1 MSSNT
6 FGENFRITTF
16 GESHGPAL
24 GVVID
29 GVRPGMPI
37 DLEEVQRE
45 LDRRRPGAS
54 SLSTPRKESDRAE
67 ILSGIF
73 EGKTTGAPIAI
84 VFRNEDT
91 RAEDYKPIKDLF
103 RPGHAD
109 FTWLRKFGI
118 RDWRGGGRTSGR
130 ETVARVAAGAIAKQ
144 ILGRGG
150 VLITGHVVQVGDIRA
165 KSFDQAAIET
175 NEVRTADP
183 AAAVEM
189 AELIRQVRSDGD
201 SIGGIVEVIAR
212 GVPAGWG
219 DPVFMKLDSLLG
231 AALLSIGGVKG
242 VEIGDGFALASLRG
256 SESND
261 SLLPNGFASN
271 RSGGILGGISNGEPI
286 VARIAV
292 KPTSSIRHPQQ
303 TIDVTGEPATI
314 RVPGR
319 HDPCLCPRIVPVAE
333 AMVALVLCD
342 AFLRQQAIVE
352 AHTSPGEIEAEIA
365 FCDAEIERIEARRK
379 DLLKRRG

>member
-54 SLSTPRKESDRAE
+54 SLSTPRKEADRAE
-67 ILSGIF
+67 ILSGVF

-84 VFRNEDT
+84 IFRNEDT
-91 RAEDYKPIKDLF
+91 RAEDYKPIRDLF

-144 ILGRGG
+144 VLGRGG
-150 VLITGHVVQVGDIRA
+150 VRVTGHVTQVGDIRA
-165 KSFDQAAIET
+165 KTFDPAAIET
-175 NEVRTADP
+175 NEVRSADP
-183 AAAVEM
+183 AAAIEM
-189 AELIRQVRSDGD
+189 AELIRQVRSEGD
-201 SIGGIVEVIAR
+201 SVGGIVEVIAE
-212 GVPAGWG
+212 GVPPGWG

-242 VEIGDGFALASLRG
+242 VEIGDGFAMASLRG
-256 SESND
+256 SQSND
-261 SLLPNGFASN
+261 FLLPNGFASN
-271 RSGGILGGISNGEPI
+271 HSGGILGGISNGEPI

-303 TIDVTGEPATI
+303 TIDVNGEPATI

-365 FCDAEIERIEARRK
+365 FCDTEIERIEARRK
-379 DLLKRRG
+379 ELKRRL